1 MRQQRTGLLVMAMM
15 FMVVLARVFSGGP
28 AQAADPDFTNV
39 PDILNG
45 WRQLLRTDD
54 LALIRQTQTGASG
67 SLLLTDNSHIKS
79 TQPTS
84 PISSPDARRPTIIG
98 ARMFELPY
106 DVAVSA
112 VGTHDL
118 HWSIDGSHGHLASG
132 STPLPATCP

>member
-15 FMVVLARVFSGGP
+15 FMMVLARVFSGGP

-54 LALIRQTQTGASG
+54 LALIRRTQTGASG
-67 SLLLTDNSHIKS
+67 SLLLTDNSHITS

-84 PISSPDARRPTIIG
+84 PISSPDAAPSDHHRSADVRVTLRRGGECGDDETTDHFIG
-98 ARMFELPY
+98 RSTEATAILLRARHP
-106 DVAVSA
+106 
-112 VGTHDL
+112 
-118 HWSIDGSHGHLASG
+118 
-132 STPLPATCP
+132 